1 MRRFVLTLVVL
12 FSLMLSSAQLV
23 FAGGNGAITST
34 QNDHG
39 LTQTFHVDPICGSPS
54 GTLTATVND
63 VFHTTTN
70 TAGDFWL
77 TSTQE
82 GWFTIVPDDPSLPNF
97 AGHFATWFGVSIN
110 MNNAVQHDIT
120 NIFATATDGSGTTI
134 TIHSVDHLSMS
145 ATGHITSFMNCH

>member
-1 MRRFVLTLVVL
+1 MRRFLLSLVVL
-12 FSLMLSSAQLV
+12 ASLVLGSAPAVL
-23 FAGGNGAITST
+23 AGGNGAVTLT

-70 TAGDFWL
+70 KAGDFWL

-82 GWFTIVPDDPSLPNF
+82 GWFTIVPDDSSLPNF

-110 MNNAVQHDIT
+110 KNNAVQHDIT

-145 ATGHITSFMNCH
+145 ATGHITFFMSCN

>member
-1 MRRFVLTLVVL
+1 MRRFILSLFVLA
-12 FSLMLSSAQLV
+12 SLAFGSAQAVL
-23 FAGGNGAITST
+23 AGGNGATTLT
-34 QNDHG
+34 QHDHG

-70 TAGDFWL
+70 KAGDFWL

-97 AGHFATWFGVSIN
+97 AGHFVTWFGVSIN
-110 MNNAVQHDIT
+110 KNNAVQHDIT
-120 NIFATATDGSGTTI
+120 NIKATATDGSGLTLSF
-134 TIHSVDHLSMS
+134 HSVDHLSMS
-145 ATGHITSFMNCH
+145 ATGHVTSFMSCH

>member
-1 MRRFVLTLVVL
+1 MRRLLLSLVVL
-12 FSLMLSSAQLV
+12 ASLVLGSATAV
-23 FAGGNGAITST
+23 FAGGNGAVTVT

-39 LTQTFHVDPICGSPS
+39 ITQTFHVDPLCGSPS

-70 TAGDFWL
+70 KAGDFWL

-82 GWFTIVPDDPSLPNF
+82 VWFTIVPDDPSLPNF

-120 NIFATATDGSGTTI
+120 NIRATATDGSGLTLTF
-134 TIHSVDHLSMS
+134 HSVDHLSMS
-145 ATGHITSFMNCH
+145 ATGHITMFMSCH